1 MKKTLPGILLL
12 AVAAFAGWTWWK
24 RRQSAAPAGELA
36 IAPNGDTSLL
46 PQLSQVG
53 SNVYQDVTGD
63 LLTKLIASYERVA
76 GGCWLW
82 SSTAPNGNRYYTNS
96 VSGKGQWFDAGILP
110 TPLCG
115 GSGAVGQNSAFG
127 QTEATTSGTSALRLT
142 RGAAAQGYTVV
153 TCFTGCKGIRDA
165 NGDDIGDNC

>member
-24 RRQSAAPAGELA
+24 RRTAPAADGAGLA

-63 LLTKLIASYERVA
+63 LLDKIIASYERVA

-115 GSGAVGQNSAFG
+115 GSGAVGQNAVTRSRGSSGNYTLVDADG
-127 QTEATTSGTSALRLT
+127 CRRTYDATGREI
-142 RGAAAQGYTVV
+142 AA
-153 TCFTGCKGIRDA
+153 TC
-165 NGDDIGDNC
+165 

>member
-1 MKKTLPGILLL
+1 MKKSLPGILLL

-24 RRQSAAPAGELA
+24 RRTAPGSDGGAT

-46 PQLSQVG
+46 PQLQQVG

-82 SSTAPNGNRYYTNS
+82 SATADNGNRYYVNS
-96 VSGKGQWFDAGILP
+96 VTQKGQWFDAGILP

-115 GSGAVGQNSAFG
+115 GSGAVGQNEVSRLSRG
-127 QTEATTSGTSALRLT
+127 SSGNR
-142 RGAAAQGYTVV
+142 TVV
-153 TCFTGCKGIRDA
+153 DADGCRRTYDASGREIAATC
-165 NGDDIGDNC
+165 

>member
-12 AVAAFAGWTWWK
+12 AVAAFAGWSWWK

-82 SSTAPNGNRYYTNS
+82 SSTAPNGNRYYINS

-115 GSGAVGQNSAFG
+115 GSGAVGQNAV
-127 QTEATTSGTSALRLT
+127 T
-142 RGAAAQGYTVV
+142 RGRGSSGNYTVTDADGCRRTYDPAGREIAA
-153 TCFTGCKGIRDA
+153 TC
-165 NGDDIGDNC
+165 